1 MVALTLPDGSVR
13 KFDGPVTGQTVAA
26 DIGPGLAKAAL
37 AVRVDGVMWDLS
49 RAIEA
54 DAEFSVVTAKDEDAL
69 KLLRH
74 DAAHVM
80 AQAVQE
86 LFPGTQVTIG
96 PAVDNGFY
104 YDFARDEPFSLDDLE
119 KIEKPAGISNPKD
132 FRNEVVNFVLRA
144 RAQNAGKNPSWTSY
158 EKLRAVIEKKMFSN
172 TEDLLPVISFMG
184 PAVAG
189 LIAGSF
195 VIETIFNIPG
205 LGQDFVKSA
214 FNRDYTLV
222 LGVVMFYATLIIFLN
237 LIVDILQVTLN
248 PKLKFD

>member
-69 KLLRH
+69 ELLRH

-96 PAVDNGFY
+96 PAIENGFY
-104 YDFARDEPFSLDDLE
+104 YDFARDEPFPR
-119 KIEKPAGISNPKD
+119 KISRPS
-132 FRNEVVNFVLRA
+132 RRA
-144 RAQNAGKNPSWTSY
+144 
-158 EKLRAVIEKKMFSN
+158 
-172 TEDLLPVISFMG
+172 
-184 PAVAG
+184 
-189 LIAGSF
+189 
-195 VIETIFNIPG
+195 
-205 LGQDFVKSA
+205 
-214 FNRDYTLV
+214 
-222 LGVVMFYATLIIFLN
+222 
-237 LIVDILQVTLN
+237 
-248 PKLKFD
+248 